1 MTEIARTPDG
11 NRRPQFEIRP
21 GVMFP
26 DWQRVR
32 SETVAEAISHILKIF
47 DIERQWRGYTD
58 RHDQVRTAILA
69 GFATMGRTP
78 SLTQL
83 AKTTG
88 LASDTIESVLRELKS
103 RDLVVLDAAGTRVLA
118 AYPFAEHDTGHRVRL
133 KTGWVNA
140 LCAVDALGIG
150 GMVGQ
155 KTVIQS
161 ACRQCRAPIRVETN
175 NQGANLTSYDPPS
188 AAVWIGDWYADGC
201 GATSLCTTIAFFCS
215 DSHLGQSQASARHG
229 TGGRRL
235 SIEEAHQVGLAIFGP
250 MLKPGMDPSHAGV
263 NGGLLSL

>member
-1 MTEIARTPDG
+1 
-11 NRRPQFEIRP
+11 
-21 GVMFP
+21 MFP

-32 SETVAEAISHILKIF
+32 SETVAEAISHILEIF

-88 LASDTIESVLRELKS
+88 LAPDTIESVLRELKS
-103 RDLVVLDAAGTRVLA
+103 RDLVVLDAAGTHVLA

-155 KTVIQS
+155 NTVIQS
-161 ACRQCRAPIRVETN
+161 ACRQCRAPIRIETS
-175 NQGANLTSYDPPS
+175 NQGADLTFYDPPS
-188 AAVWIGDWYADGC
+188 AVVWIGDWYADGC
-201 GATSLCTTIAFFCS
+201 GATSLCTTITFFCS
-215 DSHLGQSQASARHG
+215 DSHLGQWQASARHG
-229 TGGRRL
+229 TGRRL
-235 SIEEAHQVGLAIFGP
+235 SVEEAHQVGLALFGP
-250 MLKPGMDPSHAGV
+250 MLTPGIGPSHTGV
-263 NGGLLSL
+263 NGRLLSL

>member
-1 MTEIARTPDG
+1 
-11 NRRPQFEIRP
+11 
-21 GVMFP
+21 MFP

-47 DIERQWRGYTD
+47 DIERQWHGYTD
-58 RHDQVRTAILA
+58 RHDQVRTAILG

-83 AKTTG
+83 VKTTG
-88 LASDTIESVLRELKS
+88 LAPNTIESVLRELKS

-150 GMVGQ
+150 GMMGQ
-155 KTVIQS
+155 NTVIQS
-161 ACRQCRAPIRVETN
+161 ACRQCRAPIRIETS
-175 NQGANLTSYDPPS
+175 NQGADLTSYNPPS
-188 AAVWIGDWYADGC
+188 AVVWMGDWYANGC
-201 GATSLCTTIAFFCS
+201 GATSLCTTITFFCS
-215 DSHLGQSQASARHG
+215 DSDLGRWQASAHHG
-229 TGGRRL
+229 TDGRRL
-235 SIEEAHQVGLAIFGP
+235 SVEEAHEVGLAIFGP
-250 MLKPGMDPSHAGV
+250 MLKPGMDHSHAGV